1 MISSKVVRTLPLT
14 ALAFVLTSASGA
26 CASKAPAPT
35 VSTASQ
41 VQVDQTE
48 IVSGVDDNGRD
59 PAVVALD
66 VGADSLCSGTLI
78 APDVLLTARHCVSI
92 TADTIACPATGPQV
106 TGERPPSSLRVLSGD
121 KVQTAREVARGTAVV
136 LPPGDI
142 LCDADIALVLL
153 DQAVDVDPLDVSTTG
168 VTAGDHVTSVGYGR
182 KADGDPPGTK
192 LFREHVE
199 VLSTTAWEFLVGE
212 ATCQGDSGGPALD
225 ETTGDIVGIV
235 SRGGPTCDGP
245 GAHNV
250 YTRTDAF
257 QSLINEALSMSVY
270 QTESATDDGGV
281 TDAGKKKKKKPDGG
295 TSKPPSDMGNPCTSA
310 ADCGTGVCVTDQGT
324 QYCSRD
330 CGTGDRCP
338 DHYHCT
344 ATSSTQKVCL
354 QVQ

>member
-1 MISSKVVRTLPLT
+1 M
-14 ALAFVLTSASGA
+14 
-26 CASKAPAPT
+26 
-35 VSTASQ
+35 
-41 VQVDQTE
+41 
-48 IVSGVDDNGRD
+48 VSGVNDNGRD

-136 LPPGDI
+136 LPPATSSATRTSHWSSSTRPSTSTR
-142 LCDADIALVLL
+142 C
-153 DQAVDVDPLDVSTTG
+153 DVSTTG
-168 VTAGDHVTSVGYGR
+168 VTAGNHVTSVGYGR
-182 KADGDPPGTK
+182 KADGNPPGTK

-295 TSKPPSDMGNPCTSA
+295 RASLRATWATPARAPRTAARGLRDGSGDAVLLAGLRHGQSLPGPLPLHGNELDAEGLLAGAVTSRTRALRRSA
-310 ADCGTGVCVTDQGT
+310 PIAKRLRCG
-324 QYCSRD
+324 
-330 CGTGDRCP
+330 
-338 DHYHCT
+338 
-344 ATSSTQKVCL
+344 
-354 QVQ
+354 